1 MHNRESRYTRY
12 VLHERIPMQKWSFQK
27 FIAILSWLTMQHKK
41 YRERA
46 KTIKSK
52 LHKLFWN
59 FYYATMERNIEN
71 YGQDNNSYNKRNL
84 HSNEIK

>member
-1 MHNRESRYTRY
+1 
-12 VLHERIPMQKWSFQK
+12 
-27 FIAILSWLTMQHKK
+27 MQHKK

-52 LHKLFWN
+52 LHKLFCN

-84 HSNEIK
+84 HSNEIKQLKCRNGENLVDKDIFGVS

>member
-1 MHNRESRYTRY
+1 
-12 VLHERIPMQKWSFQK
+12 
-27 FIAILSWLTMQHKK
+27 MQHKK